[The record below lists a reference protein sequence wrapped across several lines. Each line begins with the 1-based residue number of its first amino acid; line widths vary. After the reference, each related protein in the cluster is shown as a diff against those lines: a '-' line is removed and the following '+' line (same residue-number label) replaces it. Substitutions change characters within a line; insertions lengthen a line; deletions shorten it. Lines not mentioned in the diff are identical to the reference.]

1 MDKKELRSLYNFYKK
16 SERGFVTMDGY
27 AEPSHLTER
36 KLVWYMRER
45 YLSFV
50 VTRTQHITL

>member
-27 AEPSHLTER
+27 AASHLTER
-36 KLVWYMRER
+36 KLVWCMRER